1 MKRTRRDAIKSYKK
15 YQHHLCLI
23 SSTVNQKEFYGSR
36 AFCFK
41 EKTASIE
48 ELIVFLL
55 TLNQLPMTRPD
66 TS

>member
-1 MKRTRRDAIKSYKK
+1 MSYFINSE
-15 YQHHLCLI
+15 LI
-23 SSTVNQKEFYGSR
+23 RKNFTDQERSVLRK
-36 AFCFK
+36 
-41 EKTASIE
+41 KTASIE